1 MEKEKTINKNKQHT
15 LELVSELSFVFFI
28 FSVIPLW
35 GISLTCHYVSRSAQA
50 ANIDE
55 VGHLPRVAVAKFIT
69 RLPLSHADPSHTPT
83 PLTCQKSQTPVTRR
97 NGRRIYLRAKTPDD
111 SRSAKVVNSHDGT
124 PQTVKIEGFDFKAAM
139 IGRFLYG
146 EATAAVAEKIVR
158 RGEVGVK

>member
-1 MEKEKTINKNKQHT
+1 MSVQHWKKEKTINKNKQHK

-69 RLPLSHADPSHTPT
+69 RLRTPLTRRPLSHADPSHLPKIANPCHTP
-83 PLTCQKSQTPVTRR
+83 K
-97 NGRRIYLRAKTPDD
+97 
-111 SRSAKVVNSHDGT
+111 RSADLLTHQDSG
-124 PQTVKIEGFDFKAAM
+124 AA
-139 IGRFLYG
+139 
-146 EATAAVAEKIVR
+146 
-158 RGEVGVK
+158 GEVGVK

>member
-1 MEKEKTINKNKQHT
+1 MSVQHWKKEKTINKNKQHK

-97 NGRRIYLRAKTPDD
+97 NGRRIYLRTKTFQLEAAK
-111 SRSAKVVNSHDGT
+111 
-124 PQTVKIEGFDFKAAM
+124 
-139 IGRFLYG
+139 
-146 EATAAVAEKIVR
+146 R
-158 RGEVGVK
+158 RQQERPVLDE